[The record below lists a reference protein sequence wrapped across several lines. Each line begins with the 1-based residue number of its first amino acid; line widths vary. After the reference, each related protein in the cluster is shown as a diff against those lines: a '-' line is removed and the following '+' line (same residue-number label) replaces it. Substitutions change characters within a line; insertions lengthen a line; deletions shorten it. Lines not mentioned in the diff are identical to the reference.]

1 MDIDLRRG
9 KTGFHPTR
17 LKWRGCEWT
26 PPRLLAQMAGL
37 REDTTPGPL
46 RISIN
51 AKVTWIPRES
61 VDRLVARVCVDVIR
75 KASE

>member
-1 MDIDLRRG
+1 MDTDLRRG
-9 KTGFHPTR
+9 KTGFHPMSSSGGAA
-17 LKWRGCEWT
+17 RG
-26 PPRLLAQMAGL
+26 PRWLAQVAGL